1 MHLTRAVLKLNYLF
15 MPVHVVDHTKTGL
28 KLAVAAQSKS
38 ATGEGVE
45 GKAGKG
51 EGAEVG
57 AGVGAG
63 VGKGAGVGAGAGA
76 GRGAAERIAQ
86 EAWLSGEGGTGEWA
100 GI

>member
-15 MPVHVVDHTKTGL
+15 MPVNVVDHTKAGL

-38 ATGEGVE
+38 GSGEGVE

-57 AGVGAG
+57 AGVGVG
-63 VGKGAGVGAGAGA
+63 VGAGVGAGA